1 MKEGGFFLNKR
12 KSLLLGLLVFL
23 LASSVLSF
31 QKLKPQ
37 ELSERYRKWLE
48 EEVVYI
54 ITPVEKEVFLQLQ
67 TDRERDLFIE
77 AFWRHRDPTPSTPEN
92 EFKNEHYRRIN
103 YANHFFG
110 RGIPKPGWKT
120 DRGRVY
126 IILGEPN
133 DVTRFEGK
141 TQVYPTEVWF
151 YQGKTNLGLPP
162 GFYVVF
168 FQEGGTGEYRLY
180 SPLQDGPMALL
191 TSYYGDPIDYMAAYE
206 QLREFEP
213 ELAEVSLNLIPGE
226 RAVVAGRPTMSS
238 DVLLQQIEM
247 APVKTVEEKYARKF
261 LEYKDIVEVE
271 YSTNYIDCDSVVKA
285 FQTPSGL
292 SFIHYAIEPEQL
304 SVNQYQNKYY
314 TTLKLN
320 GTVSNMK
327 GQQVYQFE
335 KNIHLEFSQQQ
346 MSEIS
351 RRPLSIRDMFP
362 LIPGEFKLSLL
373 LKNEISKEFTSV
385 EKTIFIPPLGQQ
397 VQLSPLLLAYDA
409 QAKTDPQGR
418 LRPFFLQG
426 KRLYFQGNRVFLQ
439 SDTLYLGFQVGG
451 LTPQFQEQGEIEIRF
466 IKENQVVKTQKL
478 KPSPLR
484 GSLQDFILA
493 FPLQDFVP
501 AHYVVE
507 VALLSQGQEMVSV
520 ADEFDITYS
529 SGIPRPWVYSKLL
542 PGLDDQIYNYVIG
555 TQYLNNGQ
563 AQQAKSHLLQAYQSS
578 PGNLEY
584 AFGLAQAH
592 WNLGEIDQIP
602 TLLAPFLKQPN
613 LTYEI
618 LDLLGKSWQK
628 LEKWAQA
635 VEVYDQAVERFG
647 TNPHLLN
654 ALGDCYFALDRKEEA
669 RVVWEKSLQLNP
681 HQPEIEKKLKAL
693 KER

>member
-1 MKEGGFFLNKR
+1 MNKQ
-12 KSLLLGLLVFL
+12 KGLLFILIIVIL
-23 LASSVLSF
+23 TSSWLYS
-31 QKLKPQ
+31 QKLKPKD
-37 ELSERYRKWLE
+37 LPERYRKWLE

-77 AFWRHRDPTPSTPEN
+77 AFWRHRDPTPGTPEN

-133 DVTRFEGK
+133 DITRFEGK

-180 SPLQDGPMALL
+180 SPLKDGPMALL
-191 TSYYGDPIDYMAAYE
+191 TSYYGDPLDYMAAYE

-226 RAVVAGRPTMSS
+226 RAVISGRPTMSS

-271 YSTNYIDCDSVVKA
+271 YSTNYIDCDSVVKV

-292 SFIHYAIEPEQL
+292 SFIHYAIEPERL

-320 GTVSNMK
+320 GTVSNME

-335 KNIHLEFSQQQ
+335 KDIHLEFSQQQ
-346 MSEIS
+346 MPEIS

-385 EKTIFIPPLGQQ
+385 EKTILINPPGQQ
-397 VQLSPLLLAYDA
+397 IQLSPLLLAYDA
-409 QAKTDPQGR
+409 QAKTDIQGR
-418 LRPFFLQG
+418 LRPFFLGG
-426 KRLYFQGNRVFLQ
+426 KQLYFQGNRVFLQ

-451 LTPQFQEQGEIEIRF
+451 LTPQFQEQGEIEVRF
-466 IKENQVVKTQKL
+466 IKENQVVKTQKI
-478 KPSPLR
+478 KPSPLSVR
-484 GSLQDFILA
+484 FQDFVLS
-493 FPLQDFVP
+493 FPLKDFVP
-501 AHYVVE
+501 AHYMVQ
-507 VALLSQGQEMVSV
+507 VAVLSQGQEVVAVS
-520 ADEFDITYS
+520 DEFDITYS
-529 SGIPRPWVYSKLL
+529 SGIPRPWVYAKLL
-542 PGLDDQIYNYVIG
+542 PSLDDPIFSYVIG
-555 TQYLNNGQ
+555 IQFLKNGQ
-563 AQQAKSHLLQAYQSS
+563 AEKAKTHLLKAYKSR
-578 PGNLEY
+578 PGALEY
-584 AFGLAQAH
+584 AFGLAQAY
-592 WNLGEIDQIP
+592 WSLEEINQIP
-602 TLLAPFLKQPN
+602 SLLSPFLDQPN

-628 LEKWAQA
+628 LGQWTKAI
-635 VEVYDQAVERFG
+635 EVYDQAVDRFG

-669 RVVWEKSLQLNP
+669 RVVWEKSLELNAN
-681 HQPEIEKKLKAL
+681 QPEIKKKLSLL
-693 KER
+693 KEK